1 MDESPDLCPNRI
13 WWHIFSLSKKRNL
26 TFSEKYIE
34 CGQKCC
40 FCVETAKKIVLTSFQ
55 DINADQ
61 AFVFNNIINSTKFL
75 FFQSKSKIFFYLFN
89 TIIFIIQV
97 ILKKFLKTK
106 TILYNCWD
114 FGSAP
119 KLTRWMM
126 LTLWSEPCEVSPS
139 STPPAS
145 ARYEYVH
152 CLDTIINRQ
161 ENVGREQ

>member
-1 MDESPDLCPNRI
+1 MLFLR
-13 WWHIFSLSKKRNL
+13 RN
-26 TFSEKYIE
+26 
-34 CGQKCC
+34 C
-40 FCVETAKKIVLTSFQ
+40 KKIDLTSLQ

-106 TILYNCWD
+106 NILNNCWD

-126 LTLWSEPCEVSPS
+126 LTL
-139 STPPAS
+139 
-145 ARYEYVH
+145 
-152 CLDTIINRQ
+152 
-161 ENVGREQ
+161 

>member
-1 MDESPDLCPNRI
+1 MWTKMLFLR
-13 WWHIFSLSKKRNL
+13 RN
-26 TFSEKYIE
+26 
-34 CGQKCC
+34 C
-40 FCVETAKKIVLTSFQ
+40 KKIVLTSFQ

-126 LTLWSEPCEVSPS
+126 LTL
-139 STPPAS
+139 
-145 ARYEYVH
+145 
-152 CLDTIINRQ
+152 
-161 ENVGREQ
+161 